1 VNSPLLFTAALLLSS
16 AMTFAQ
22 QVNVHPPD
30 LLTQQQVSQA
40 FSTDAGRSLLAT
52 NPSFRLNG
60 SVDPMMVTSDKR
72 PIDDTVC
79 YKIRSYVVARDRKDS
94 DSVHPVGYSTCQ
106 PASKYRLRVTQMTA
120 GSAQR

>member
-1 VNSPLLFTAALLLSS
+1 VKPALLLTATLFLGS

-40 FSTDAGRSLLAT
+40 FSTDAGRSRLDT

-79 YKIRSYVVARDRKDS
+79 YKIRSYVVARDRKGS

-106 PASKYRLRVTQMTA
+106 PAAKYRLRVTQMTA

>member
-1 VNSPLLFTAALLLSS
+1 MNSPLLLTAALLLGSV
-16 AMTFAQ
+16 MTFAQ

-40 FSTDAGRSLLAT
+40 FSTDAGR
-52 NPSFRLNG
+52 LNW
-60 SVDPMMVTSDKR
+60 SIVPMMVTSDKR

-94 DSVHPVGYSTCQ
+94 DSVHPIGYSTCQ
-106 PASKYRLRVTQMTA
+106 PAAKYRLRVTQMTA

>member
-1 VNSPLLFTAALLLSS
+1 VKPALLLAATVFLSS
-16 AMTFAQ
+16 VMTFAQ

-40 FSTDAGRSLLAT
+40 FSTDAGRSLLDT

-60 SVDPMMVTSDKR
+60 SVDPMMVTSEKR

-79 YKIRSYVVARDRKDS
+79 YKIRSYVVARDRKGS

-106 PASKYRLRVTQMTA
+106 PAAKYRLRVTQMTTA
-120 GSAQR
+120 SAQR